1 MTNEY
6 NHPDRPRTTV
16 RIKKTTL
23 DGLQI
28 LAKQE
33 GISRNA
39 MMERALEKFLKARR
53 SRLNSVFE

>member
-1 MTNEY
+1 MVNKY

-23 DGLQI
+23 DGLQL
-28 LAKQE
+28 LAERE

-39 MMERALEKFLKARR
+39 MMERALEKFLKSQRR
-53 SRLNSVFE
+53 KVNSVFE